1 MCELNTML
9 AAGNGL
15 AMARMKAGFFYA
27 DNTDSI

>member
-1 MCELNTML
+1 ML